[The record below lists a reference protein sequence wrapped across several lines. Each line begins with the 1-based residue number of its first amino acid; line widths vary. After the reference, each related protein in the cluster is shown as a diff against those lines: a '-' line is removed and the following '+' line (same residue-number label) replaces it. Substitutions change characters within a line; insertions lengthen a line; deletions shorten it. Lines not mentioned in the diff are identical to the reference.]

1 MKKRIQLLLLTVLI
15 VLLPACGKK
24 PTELPRPD
32 DLWAKIQ
39 SEVSMENMVDVSE
52 DFLESNLGIQPE
64 DLNGAVY
71 YITAIGASCE
81 EIIILRAKDE
91 KGTAAL
97 YETLETRLAY
107 IEKSAQNYLTEYLP
121 MIASAALRKDGLT
134 ISLIVS
140 PHVTEI
146 EKVYDSFQ

>member
-1 MKKRIQLLLLTVLI
+1 MKRILSLLLLTVLAA
-15 VLLPACGKK
+15 LLSACGEKAVD
-24 PTELPRPD
+24 LPSPE
-32 DLWAKIQ
+32 DLFTRIQ

-52 DFLESNLGIQPE
+52 DFLESNLGITAE
-64 DLNGAVY
+64 DHDGAVY

-91 KGTAAL
+91 KGAAAL
-97 YETLETRLAY
+97 YEILETRLAY

-134 ISLIVS
+134 VSLIVS
-140 PHVTEI
+140 PFVKEI
-146 EKVYDSFQ
+146 EQVYDSF